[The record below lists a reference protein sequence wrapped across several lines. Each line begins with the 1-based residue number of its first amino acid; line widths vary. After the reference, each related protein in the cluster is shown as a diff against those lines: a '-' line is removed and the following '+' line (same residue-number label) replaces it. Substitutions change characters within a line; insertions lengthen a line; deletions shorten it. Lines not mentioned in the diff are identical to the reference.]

1 MNILS
6 IDAWIDGDELWT
18 WNAWYKV
25 GEISKGEFERI
36 ELEEGFLNWFI
47 GEGYVSNLP
56 DGIEIEDDEH
66 NIVVMDKETGKP
78 LYAIEY
84 GCEY

>member
-1 MNILS
+1 MIILS
-6 IDAWIDGDELWT
+6 IDAWSDGDGLWS
-18 WNAWYKV
+18 WNDWYKV

-47 GEGYVSNLP
+47 GEGYVDEKYPL
-56 DGIEIEDDEH
+56 EIEDDEH

>member
-1 MNILS
+1 MRILS
-6 IDAWIDGDELWT
+6 IDAWGNADDGYD

-47 GEGYVSNLP
+47 GEGYVDEKYPL
-56 DGIEIEDDEH
+56 EIEDDEH
-66 NIVVMDKETGKP
+66 NIIIVDKETREP
-78 LYAIEY
+78 LFAIEY
-84 GCEY
+84 GNEY

>member
-1 MNILS
+1 MRILL
-6 IDAWIDGDELWT
+6 IDACNNEDGWQ

-36 ELEEGFLNWFI
+36 ELEGGFLNLFI
-47 GEGYVSNLP
+47 FNGYVDEKYPL
-56 DGIEIEDDEH
+56 EIEDDGY
-66 NIVVMDKETGKP
+66 NIVVIDKETGEP